1 MGQSN
6 FQVLSG
12 VKGYGV
18 NQRPV
23 VDQRYLSIAQGVQ
36 QVGNVEDR
44 QDDKEVGDVPVVQP
58 GVQQVGVGVD
68 HRQVQ
73 VLSGVQDF
81 GKSQVLN
88 QRHVVIRPEVVQQ
101 VGGLTD
107 QRDVHLVQSGVH
119 DVGGVDHRV
128 VQHLVKPESVIGVQQ
143 QRVNPLVGVQYVIPA
158 ERRNAVPHE
167 GFVFQQSPQI
177 QVPNQAVVISPWISQ
192 YGYQLRQ
199 PAIQN
204 QHQVVSQQV
213 PVSNLQE
220 YYHSVSLKDYL
231 KKKIFFVP
239 RIG

>member
-1 MGQSN
+1 LGQSN
-6 FQVLSG
+6 VQVLSG

-18 NQRPV
+18 DQRPV
-23 VDQRYLSIAQGVQ
+23 VDQRYLSVAQGVQ
-36 QVGNVEDR
+36 QVGNVEE
-44 QDDKEVGDVPVVQP
+44 KEVGVVPVVQS

-68 HRQVQ
+68 QRQVQ
-73 VLSGVQDF
+73 VLSGVQDI
-81 GKSQVLN
+81 GKSQVVN

-128 VQHLVKPESVIGVQQ
+128 VQHLVKPGSVVSVQQ
-143 QRVNPLVGVQYVIPA
+143 QRVNPLVGVQYVIPT

-167 GFVFQQSPQI
+167 GFVVQQSPQI
-177 QVPNQAVVISPWISQ
+177 QVPNQAVVVSPWISQ

-199 PAIQN
+199 PAIQ

-220 YYHSVSLKDYL
+220 YYQSVSLKNL
-231 KKKIFFVP
+231 FEKKFFVS
-239 RIG
+239 RIR